1 VAGIK
6 TYVQEAASELMNK
19 VSWPTWKELQ
29 TSSILVLITC
39 VIISLLIWVMDFVFG
54 ITPLATDSAG
64 NETGFW
70 RGLLGFFYEMFKTS

>member
-1 VAGIK
+1 MAGII
-6 TYVQEAASELMNK
+6 TYVQDAASELMNK

-39 VIISLLIWVMDFVFG
+39 IIISLLIWIMDFVFG
-54 ITPLATDSAG
+54 ITPLALDEAG
-64 NETGFW
+64 KETGFW